1 MARAMALKAM
11 QLLLSVNTASK
22 GSVLAGAA
30 GLQVA
35 VEDSVVSGIA
45 GARMHVRKRS
55 AIDRVVLLAHKR
67 GELDDGCKLFQPER
81 TPTGVLFRETSILD
95 LGAHGA
101 LMGLARETPLT
112 GASCPKSPPMM
123 MEKSGVGGDP
133 RPVTKLH
140 CDDIA

>member
-55 AIDRVVLLAHKR
+55 AMGRVVLLAHT
-67 GELDDGCKLFQPER
+67 Q
-81 TPTGVLFRETSILD
+81 
-95 LGAHGA
+95 AW
-101 LMGLARETPLT
+101 
-112 GASCPKSPPMM
+112 
-123 MEKSGVGGDP
+123 
-133 RPVTKLH
+133 
-140 CDDIA
+140 